1 VVARRIRR
9 RHRLLDAFVR
19 LELEDRALWSDDQT
33 DSSRREPSLPR
44 LEVARQSADDG
55 EDAREDRPAL
65 RRRRA

>member
-19 LELEDRALWSDDQT
+19 LELEDRAVWSDYQT
-33 DSSRREPSLPR
+33 DGSRREPSLPR

-55 EDAREDRPAL
+55 EDAREDRPA
-65 RRRRA
+65 